1 MMAPVDTALEAAN
14 KEWTLQEYPG
24 EGHSFLCGT
33 PNNPAVALQAYRD
46 AGDFVRGHIA
56 AESGSYVKHEPMQ
69 IPAVSRKRT
78 SG

>member
-14 KEWTLQEYPG
+14 KEWTLQDYPG

-46 AGDFVRGHIA
+46 AEAFIRGHIA
-56 AESGSYVKHEPMQ
+56 AEPQSYVKHEPMQ
-69 IPAVSRKRT
+69 IPAVSKKRT